1 MPAPRSLL
9 SREAQLLLL
18 TAGGP
23 SNDAPLRRLLASEL
37 DWRALGTLARAE
49 QATLIVWRRL
59 QRLEADRLPLEVA
72 TAWRKL
78 AMVSEFDSLRLE
90 QRLHEAVEALA
101 TRGIEVMLLKGSA
114 LAYTTYSSF
123 ADRPMRDVDL
133 LVPPEHAREA
143 WSVLQTSGWS
153 PSTQWPAEWYTRHQ
167 HLPPLVDLQ
176 AERFRLELHTDLF
189 PSGHPFGLSADALW
203 SGAKTVRLDRH
214 TVRVADSV
222 QQLLYLCIHF
232 AWLHMMQWGSWR
244 TFRDVEAT
252 TGRSGMPW
260 ERLVDLARESRAT
273 TCCFWTL
280 RLARNLVGVRVP
292 DDVLRVLRPPLP
304 EFLLDRL
311 ERHYA
316 LQLFPTESRCPS
328 VRLGRR
334 LWELGIAPRW
344 SVDGATRPWR
354 GTRGVPADLPHVSDT
369 WPRRILQVGAVLGYL
384 GRIAATPG
392 HPGAP

>member
-1 MPAPRSLL
+1 MPAPRPLL

-18 TAGGP
+18 TAAGP

-37 DWRALGTLARAE
+37 DWGTLGALARAE
-49 QATLIVWRRL
+49 QATLIVWQRL
-59 QRLEADRLPLEVA
+59 QRLRADRLPLEIA

-90 QRLHEAVEALA
+90 QRLREAVGALA

-123 ADRPMRDVDL
+123 ADRPMGDIDL
-133 LVPPEHAREA
+133 LVRPEHAREA

-153 PSTQWPAEWYTRHQ
+153 PSTQWPAEWYTGHQ

-176 AERFRLELHTDLF
+176 AERFRLELHTELF
-189 PSGHPFGLSADALW
+189 PSGHPFRLSADALW
-203 SGAKTVRLDRH
+203 PGAKTVRLDRH

-252 TGRSGMPW
+252 TGRADMPW

-280 RLARNLVGVRVP
+280 RLARNLVGVQVP
-292 DDVLRVLRPPLP
+292 DDVLRALRPPLP
-304 EFLLDRL
+304 EFFLDGC

-328 VRLGRR
+328 VWLSRR

-344 SVDGATRPWR
+344 SGHGSSRPWQIAWVE
-354 GTRGVPADLPHVSDT
+354 GANQASDSDP
-369 WPRRILQVGAVLGYL
+369 WPRRFLRHLSRVGVSMGYL
-384 GRIAATPG
+384 GRITP
-392 HPGAP
+392 